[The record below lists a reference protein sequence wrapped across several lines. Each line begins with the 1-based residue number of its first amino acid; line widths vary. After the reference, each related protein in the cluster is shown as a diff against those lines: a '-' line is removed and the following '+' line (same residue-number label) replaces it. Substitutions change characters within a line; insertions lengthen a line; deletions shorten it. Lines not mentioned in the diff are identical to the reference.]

1 MDPEKKD
8 TPVVED
14 ESVLDKELETTI
26 SAIKAGQAP
35 EAPKPEVK
43 PGEEPKKAETPT
55 EEPKKAEE
63 SSNPP
68 SEDVVE
74 FKLPIPD
81 KKSKF
86 ESDEVYEKRVEL
98 MGLIQ
103 KKRLA
108 RTDDQK
114 KELAEKI
121 KETRTEMSLLKGSD
135 KINNLNKV
143 VEEPKKPEEEDPALK
158 ADKERLKA
166 LGGAT
171 TEDIQ
176 EMLRQERLQIE
187 TKNTLEGFVSRHPEL
202 KDPDVRDV
210 FFDYVDTN
218 YNWQG
223 KTGKDLMTVLELARE
238 SMFKP
243 SETVQERVLKAANV
257 AEKVNSMQFPGGS
270 GAGRSDMSPEMRK
283 SVDELKATGM
293 SEEKAIELLS
303 D

>member
-8 TPVVED
+8 APVVED
-14 ESVLDKELETTI
+14 ESVLDKELEDTLST
-26 SAIKAGQAP
+26 IKAGQESPAP
-35 EAPKPEVK
+35 APEVK
-43 PGEEPKKAETPT
+43 PGEEPKVETP

-68 SEDVVE
+68 SDEKVE
-74 FKLPIPD
+74 FKLPIPG
-81 KKSKF
+81 KPGPKSKF
-86 ESDEVYEKRVEL
+86 ESDEVYEKRIEL
-98 MGLIQ
+98 MDLINR
-103 KKRLA
+103 KKAA

-114 KELAEKI
+114 KELSEKI
-121 KETRTEMSLLKGSD
+121 KETRTEMSLLKGPD

-143 VEEPKKPEEEDPALK
+143 VEEPKKEEDPAIK

-171 TEDIQ
+171 TEEVQ
-176 EMLRQERLQIE
+176 EIIRQERVQIE

-223 KTGKDLMTVLELARE
+223 KIGKDLMTVLELARE

-243 SETVQERVLKAANV
+243 SETMQERVLKGANV
-257 AEKVNSMQFPGGS
+257 AEKVNAMQFPGGS

-293 SEEKAIELLS
+293 TEEKAIELLS